1 MMLGAPVYA
10 LDVIEDLSAGASS
23 FVKLFSG
30 ILLTSWA
37 K

>member
-1 MMLGAPVYA
+1 MILGAPVYA
-10 LDVIEDLSAGASS
+10 LDVIEDLSSGASS

-30 ILLTSWA
+30 ISLTIWA